1 MGPSSYAADYTAS
14 LPARYQNMIEESL
27 PQRSR
32 RNREAEKTSYGEAVR
47 KTRKHFELV
56 PSAARETITTSS
68 TLKIVAVM
76 ALIGIIAIGIVLLG
90 ARATQLQYNIN
101 TLERE
106 NIELENQITM
116 LGIQIDSTV
125 SFESIEDY
133 AVNKLGMKYPNQKQ
147 VIYIAEDAKVSENL
161 ADTIRNKI
169 YS

>member
-32 RNREAEKTSYGEAVR
+32 RNREAEKTSYGEAAR
-47 KTRKHFELV
+47 KSRKHFELV

-133 AVNKLGMKYPNQKQ
+133 AVNKLGMKYPNQNQ

-161 ADTIRNKI
+161 ADTIRKKI

>member
-56 PSAARETITTSS
+56 PSAARETLTSSS

-133 AVNKLGMKYPNQKQ
+133 AVNKLGMKYPNQNQ